1 MNTIRNRKKD
11 IQKRKI
17 RIMKIGNGEQKLQ
30 ECEEIK
36 RRSMISVSEYGK
48 ETTR

>member
-1 MNTIRNRKKD
+1 
-11 IQKRKI
+11 
-17 RIMKIGNGEQKLQ
+17 MKIGNGEQKLQ

-48 ETTR
+48 ETTRWSINEKVRGNIID